1 MPVRGVS
8 GMHEFVMRCDGV
20 GKSFDGREVLAGVDI
35 TLCSGEVVG
44 LIGSSGCGKTTL
56 LRIMGGLEVPTAG
69 TLRYGSRAAL
79 RTAFVFQEP
88 RLVPWLSVLGNLLF
102 VTGRRGERRAKEAL
116 DTVELKPFA
125 DHYPDQLSGGM
136 SRRVGLARAL
146 VHDPEVVL
154 MDEPFAGL
162 DFPLRMQMIDFL
174 NGLIAGK
181 SMSVVFVS
189 HDTRELVQLC
199 DRIYVIGGS
208 PATVC
213 EEIRLL
219 PRAERMKA
227 PGYLRKVEEEMLAGM
242 AR

>member
-1 MPVRGVS
+1 
-8 GMHEFVMRCDGV
+8 
-20 GKSFDGREVLAGVDI
+20 
-35 TLCSGEVVG
+35 
-44 LIGSSGCGKTTL
+44 
-56 LRIMGGLEVPTAG
+56 
-69 TLRYGSRAAL
+69 
-79 RTAFVFQEP
+79 
-88 RLVPWLSVLGNLLF
+88 VLGNLLF